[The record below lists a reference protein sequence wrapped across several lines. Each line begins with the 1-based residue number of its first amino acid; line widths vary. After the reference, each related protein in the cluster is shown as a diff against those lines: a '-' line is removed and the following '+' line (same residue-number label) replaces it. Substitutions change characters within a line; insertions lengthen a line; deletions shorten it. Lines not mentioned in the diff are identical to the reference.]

1 MASAPRTRKRVRAIA
16 RAPDGSA
23 FQKCDMCGVSVAI
36 SLADMHECQS
46 TQEVKRF
53 KGIRASPNVNK
64 ERFWDQPRSG
74 FCIFMY
80 ILISED
86 DCFREKFKEERA
98 KEGKFDEIEIDRKG
112 FDTWK
117 NMSMK
122 RRHPY
127 VHRAAFV
134 DFVHGRALYKEE
146 QKISKGYG
154 CHESSEDYDDAG
166 HAWHSHLPQ
175 LPPLQLQDDI
185 DLATVETSQLG
196 DGAISICEDGKFRW

>member
-53 KGIRASPNVNK
+53 KGIRASPNVKK
-64 ERFWDQPRSG
+64 ERFCDQPRSG
-74 FCIFMY
+74 FCIFM
-80 ILISED
+80 
-86 DCFREKFKEERA
+86 EKFKEEHA

-112 FDTWK
+112 FDIWK

-127 VHRAAFV
+127 LHRAAFV
-134 DFVHGRALYKEE
+134 DFVHGRTLYKEE
-146 QKISKGYG
+146 QKIWKGYG
-154 CHESSEDYDDAG
+154 CYESSEDYDDAG

-185 DLATVETSQLG
+185 DLTTVETSQL
-196 DGAISICEDGKFRW
+196 DCAWWEDVSGSGWHTYVATDE